1 MSSFTDFNLPPS
13 LMLAIQDLGFSI
25 PTPIQTAAYP
35 VVCSGRDVMGI
46 AQTGTGKTLA
56 YLIPVLKMYQFSK
69 SLNPKILILVPTRE
83 LVVQVNEEVVKL
95 TKYLS
100 IRTLPIYGGVNI
112 NTQKTAI
119 YEGVDIVVGTP
130 GRVMD
135 LALDGVLRIDEVN
148 KLIIDE
154 FDELLNL
161 GFKSQL
167 TSIFSMLKR
176 KRQNILFS
184 ATMTEE
190 VDDMLEDYFD
200 YPTEV
205 SLAPSG
211 TPIELIK
218 QTVYDLP
225 NFNTKLNLL
234 KHLLE
239 HENFERYLLFVNNKR
254 MADLVFEKLSDT
266 FGSELEIIHSN
277 KTQNYRL
284 NAIRAFQDG
293 EVKGLIT
300 TDVMARGLD
309 IRNITHVINFEF
321 PDQPE
326 IYIHRI
332 GRTGRAG
339 LGGNAISFCG
349 PKDQNA
355 RLDVEILM
363 NQEIT
368 QVAIP
373 SVVEISKVLNA
384 WEKEQKFKKE
394 TKRPAST
401 KTGEA
406 FTEKSAKNKKVN
418 LGGPSKTKKKTHGSI
433 NRNLLKTQAKK
444 RKNKG

>member
-1 MSSFTDFNLPPS
+1 MSGFSDFNLTAG
-13 LMLAIQDLGFSI
+13 LQNALNDLGFST
-25 PTPIQTAAYP
+25 PTPIQKEAFS
-35 VVCSGRDVMGI
+35 VICSGRDVMGI

-56 YLIPVLKMYQFSK
+56 YLIPVLKTYQFTR

-83 LVVQVNEEVVKL
+83 LVVQVLGEVEKL
-95 TKYLS
+95 TKYMS
-100 IRTLPIYGGVNI
+100 IKSLGIFGGVNI

-135 LALDGVLRIDEVN
+135 LALDGVLRLDEVN

-161 GFKSQL
+161 GFKPQL
-167 TSIFSMLKR
+167 TSIFSMMKR

-184 ATMTEE
+184 ATMTDD

-200 YPTEV
+200 YPEEV

-211 TPIELIK
+211 TPIELIT
-218 QTVYDLP
+218 QLVYDLP

-234 KHLLE
+234 KYLLQKE
-239 HENFERYLLFVNNKR
+239 EFERYLIFVNNKR
-254 MADLVFEKLSDT
+254 MADLVYDKLAEDFEA
-266 FGSELEIIHSN
+266 EIEIIHSN

-284 NAIRAFQDG
+284 NAIRAFQES

-309 IRNITHVINFEF
+309 ISNISHVINFEF
-321 PDQPE
+321 PEQPE
-326 IYIHRI
+326 TYIHRI

-339 LGGNAISFCG
+339 MGGTSISFCG

-363 NQEIT
+363 NREID
-368 QVAIP
+368 VLAIP
-373 SVVEISKVLNA
+373 EDVQISKVLNA

-394 TKRPAST
+394 ISRAAKKP
-401 KTGEA
+401 KGEA
-406 FTEKSAKNKKVN
+406 FQEKAAKNKKVN
-418 LGGPSKTKKKTHGSI
+418 LGGPSKTKKKTHGSV
-433 NRNLLKTQAKK
+433 NRNLLKTQAQKK
-444 RKNKG
+444 KKKS